1 MHDTLFIIMIHYL
14 TMRCRD
20 ACQWNSLSKGHKY
33 LLDNL
38 YILCITVY
46 IVISTLV
53 MYNCV
58 YCYKYLLDNNILVMY
73 NYVYSYYIKKHTM
86 LLISISHYDFI
97 TNVSC

>member
-14 TMRCRD
+14 TMHRRD

-58 YCYKYLLDNNILVMY
+58 YCYKYLLNNTILVMY
-73 NYVYSYYIKKHTM
+73 NYIYSYYIKKHT
-86 LLISISHYDFI
+86 SISHYDFI